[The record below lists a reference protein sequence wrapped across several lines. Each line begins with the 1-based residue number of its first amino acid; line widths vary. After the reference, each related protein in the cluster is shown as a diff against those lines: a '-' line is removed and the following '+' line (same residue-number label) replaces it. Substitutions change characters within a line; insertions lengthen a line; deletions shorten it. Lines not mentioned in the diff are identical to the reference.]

1 MNPVISN
8 NFALTAL
15 KQGEDAF
22 VCDLTNQ
29 MDAVPVDANGKVTS
43 KTDVS
48 TTARIIKG
56 AGIIPS
62 GITPTP
68 AASMVIAGVTPTVN
82 IADGEVTYTWSF
94 AKGTTVSD
102 ARYVKKI
109 TLTYNGHSYSADF
122 TLVTDKSGA
131 TYNLL
136 PSLSEIPFV
145 RNDSNVLIP
154 DSMYVYCGYV
164 KNQDGTVT
172 TVNGKGDNQ
181 HTNIDSRYYIYYRIK
196 KADGTYGS
204 YTQMT
209 KSGIKVNNSDTY
221 AAIEF
226 VMSSATT
233 VGGIAD
239 ANIIDIE
246 DVPVVRQNERGY
258 GIVCSVQRNNFTE
271 AQWNT
276 DPGYGVIGH
285 SDTFTD
291 TSSIRNGARKGDLFT
306 VVGTATDTHNGH
318 TATYRCTN
326 ASGNL
331 SGVCI
336 AHQISKAGDN
346 TATVQ
351 LFRRSATALTAS
363 DKPTGTL
370 TYTFSAGKLTGDGF
384 NSWSQTVPAND
395 GNPLYIIVATAY
407 SSSDTDTIAANEWS
421 SPVLYNKDGMHI
433 APVFLYKRGATAP
446 DKPTAELTY
455 TFSTGALT
463 GSGTNPLAGWSQ
475 NIPST
480 DGHPCWVIQATAVGT
495 GTTDKIAASEWSE
508 QRKLVEDGTSPY
520 VADLDNEMDSVA
532 CDADGKTTSEQY
544 IETNVCFYKGNTK
557 QTIKSSGGIV
567 CKIGSYELGSDYAAE
582 GSPTPAVTYK
592 AVVTG
597 LGTTSAKVKIYIKS
611 GTSITSTNITIT
623 VKSTIDGA
631 DRTADLV
638 LTMNGIRPGGK
649 GENAIL
655 YNLMP
660 SVSEIN
666 IGRTD
671 AGGYSPT
678 TFELTCGYKKNN
690 GGTITSVENA
700 TSRIDSKYYIYY
712 RRRTRSDQSWEGT
725 YFRYDYYRS
734 DSSHSLTALDVTTYD
749 AVEFIICTASATS
762 FYVSNIGNYT
772 LIDKETVPVIS
783 DGKKGDGGNGI
794 EAVSLY
800 RMFTPTFSAPS
811 SSDSSWASY
820 TDGNTT
826 YVPEKLSSQSNPP
839 KNYLWEKKVTSYTKT
854 NSTTV
859 EIRLVAQIDMGVCA
873 NLLQDTAFASDGQM
887 EAWTVR
893 NQYSPVSGQST
904 PAESGAGEIKT
915 NVTLD
920 GQNSYYDKTAYGTD
934 KLTYKEIL
942 QQIIYQTATDGI
954 KKITTSQWYT
964 FSFYVKGYT
973 SGYGN
978 LSTYIYPSCIDTNQ
992 AFYIDG
998 VLQSSTPSDGV
1009 VNWKVKITTSWVRHS
1024 VTFRT
1029 KSSISAEQ
1037 KVLFRLIPE
1046 SSNTSYNQVWLCMPK
1061 LERNSMATEWIE
1073 NSDDRMAD
1081 DIQHVYVGNWVSG
1094 TTYYYGGGTGVR
1106 HVVRAKES
1114 ASGSMTYWRMK
1125 KRTSSAGYT
1134 STTQPYNDTSH
1145 WEKANYLKFV
1155 ATDLLLAE
1163 EIIVENLIP
1172 TQIKSK
1178 NNNFVVD
1185 ADGNVTANAG
1195 TFNNITVQSG
1205 TIAGFKVSGT
1215 GLTNDPF
1222 TNDAYVIFR
1231 NDSRKAF
1238 AGIGG
1243 NVLPASSG
1251 LRAVARFENEDQN
1264 NYWGLGANYAM
1275 ILSAKNADR
1284 NYAYAGTGHGV
1295 LNGHIVGH
1303 QLNDFT
1309 PSNTVNTI
1317 DPNKGKYVLV
1327 RGTYGTC
1334 YLPTL
1339 SACRNFLGVSNS
1351 TKFAF
1356 DLYVVGASGSSF
1368 TLFGYRSASYG
1379 ANCPHMRNPDDYG
1392 DMTGGLGMA
1401 EGDTCHLLITYDGSN
1416 FNAFIMGHLD

>member
-82 IADGEVTYTWSF
+82 ISDGEVTYTWSF

-145 RNDSNVLIP
+145 RDDSNVLTP
-154 DSMYVYCGYV
+154 SSMYVYCGYV

-196 KADGTYGS
+196 NADGTYGS

-209 KSGIKVNNSDTY
+209 KSGIQVKNSDTY

-246 DVPVVRQNERGY
+246 DVPVIRQNERGY

-306 VVGTATDTHNGH
+306 VVGTATDTRNGH

-351 LFRRSATALTAS
+351 LFRRS
-363 DKPTGTL
+363 
-370 TYTFSAGKLTGDGF
+370 
-384 NSWSQTVPAND
+384 
-395 GNPLYIIVATAY
+395 
-407 SSSDTDTIAANEWS
+407 
-421 SPVLYNKDGMHI
+421 
-433 APVFLYKRGATAP
+433 ATAP

-582 GSPTPAVTYK
+582 GSPTPAATYK

-597 LGTTSAKVKIYIKS
+597 LGTTNANVKIYIKS

-678 TFELTCGYKKNN
+678 TFDLTCGYKKNN

-712 RRRTRSDQSWEGT
+712 RRRTRSNQTWEGT

-749 AVEFIICTASATS
+749 AVEFIICTASSTS

-772 LIDKETVPVIS
+772 LVDKETVPVIS
-783 DGKKGDGGNGI
+783 DGKKGDGGPTGNGI
-794 EAVSLY
+794 
-800 RMFTPTFSAPS
+800 
-811 SSDSSWASY
+811 SSDEFY
-820 TDGNTT
+820 YCQTTTVEPPQTT
-826 YVPEKLSSQSNPP
+826 YLTETYGWYLRGSANCPTAPTGKN
-839 KNYLWEKKVTSYTKT
+839 NYLWECRYIQYDKDTSMNKK
-854 NSTTV
+854 
-859 EIRLVAQIDMGVCA
+859 ILRLVMMRDTDIKP
-873 NLLQDTAFASDGQM
+873 NLLEQTAFDSEDSMDQWMYSLGSISNKGEVIPQARGGMNAFGAFPTSASEKDFLQQLVFEPGTLAKIQSN
-887 EAWTVR
+887 EWYTLSFYARARRYINRTNHTYGFYFQDIYLKAGTYKLQFNGHCSSAARAASQPVQLNGYLFNADWSKQVQASITSKIDTTITTGTLTVTTADT
-893 NQYSPVSGQST
+893 YKIGFYAYKSAMVG
-904 PAESGAGEIKT
+904 GDAGE
-915 NVTLD
+915 NVTVNWWRIISVSD
-920 GQNSYYDKTAYGTD
+920 NS
-934 KLTYKEIL
+934 
-942 QQIIYQTATDGI
+942 QI
-954 KKITTSQWYT
+954 YT
-964 FSFYVKGYT
+964 FLYPSAVKNG
-973 SGYGN
+973 
-978 LSTYIYPSCIDTNQ
+978 STY
-992 AFYIDG
+992 F
-998 VLQSSTPSDGV
+998 VDGV
-1009 VNWKVKITTSWVRHS
+1009 VKSSLAADCNVCWQLDEDADDCDNLGWTRHS

-1029 KSSISAEQ
+1029 KSSITEAIQ
-1037 KVLFRLIPE
+1037 KVLFRMYKTYVEI
-1046 SSNTSYNQVWLCMPK
+1046 CMIK
-1061 LERNSMATEWIE
+1061 LEQNAMATEWCE
-1073 NSDDRMAD
+1073 NEHD
-1081 DIQHVYVGNWVSG
+1081 VSTECSHNPCG
-1094 TTYYYGGGTGVR
+1094 TWAPGVTYYYCNGQR
-1106 HVVRAKES
+1106 DVVRALE
-1114 ASGSMTYWRMK
+1114 GLGGGMTWFRMK

-1134 STTQPYNDTSH
+1134 SNTFPYLDTEH
-1145 WEKANYLKFV
+1145 WEKGNKLKFTIV
-1155 ATDLLLAE
+1155 DTMFAE
-1163 EIIVENLIP
+1163 EIFTDKLTVTKLKTTGDDSYIDMHDGEIDFFGRLGFPNIVLG
-1172 TQIKSK
+1172 
-1178 NNNFVVD
+1178 VD
-1185 ADGNVTANAG
+1185 SNGCAVLKFYDKDGNFKYDLGPDGIMDNMDSLASSMASVGELGAYDMT
-1195 TFNNITVQSG
+1195 QSWSYARERALPNVSTSPYYRFAEG
-1205 TIAGFKVSGT
+1205 WTKTGNVKKYHVSGT
-1215 GLTNDPF
+1215 
-1222 TNDAYVIFR
+1222 
-1231 NDSRKAF
+1231 S
-1238 AGIGG
+1238 
-1243 NVLPASSG
+1243 
-1251 LRAVARFENEDQN
+1251 
-1264 NYWGLGANYAM
+1264 
-1275 ILSAKNADR
+1275 
-1284 NYAYAGTGHGV
+1284 
-1295 LNGHIVGH
+1295 
-1303 QLNDFT
+1303 T
-1309 PSNTVNTI
+1309 PSSYNNKVYNSKNMTTGTSGYPTGTKIASGYYLGKELMRPMVQEIGDTVGLYSRRVYSVASEGAV
-1317 DPNKGKYVLV
+1317 PVLL
-1327 RGTYGTC
+1327 GELC
-1334 YLPTL
+1334 YLKGEHVNDTRLADLEGNPLSCSTSHNMLYYIQNANQPTL
-1339 SACRNFLGVSNS
+1339 QA
-1351 TKFAF
+1351 
-1356 DLYVVGASGSSF
+1356 
-1368 TLFGYRSASYG
+1368 
-1379 ANCPHMRNPDDYG
+1379 
-1392 DMTGGLGMA
+1392 
-1401 EGDTCHLLITYDGSN
+1401 
-1416 FNAFIMGHLD
+1416 